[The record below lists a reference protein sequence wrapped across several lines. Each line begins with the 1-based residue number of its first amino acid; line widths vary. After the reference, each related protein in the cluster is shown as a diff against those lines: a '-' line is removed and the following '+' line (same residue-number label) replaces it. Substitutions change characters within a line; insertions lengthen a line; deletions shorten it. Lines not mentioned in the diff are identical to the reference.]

1 MGTATEHIAK
11 STPDWINNHRLDV
24 RYGDISSKAQPW
36 EQLTTQRFMAKNSK
50 GKMVYV
56 EEVGYKADVEPTHL
70 IVQITAGC
78 TAPFEGCPGNT
89 IWVDNIRLVY

>member
-1 MGTATEHIAK
+1 
-11 STPDWINNHRLDV
+11 
-24 RYGDISSKAQPW
+24 
-36 EQLTTQRFMAKNSK
+36 MARNSK

-56 EEVGYKADVEPTHL
+56 EEVGYKADVEPTHM

-78 TAPFEGCPGNT
+78 TAPFVGCPGNT